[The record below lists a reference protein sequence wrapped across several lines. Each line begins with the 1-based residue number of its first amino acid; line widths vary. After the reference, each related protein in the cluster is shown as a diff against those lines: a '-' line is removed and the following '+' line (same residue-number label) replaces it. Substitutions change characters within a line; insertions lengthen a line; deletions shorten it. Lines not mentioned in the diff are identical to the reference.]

1 MGAAEVN
8 QFLTHLAV
16 QEKVSASTQNQALCA
31 IVFLYKQVLKKDL
44 GDLGDLIWA
53 KKPKKLPVVFTRK
66 EVKAVLDQLSGVN
79 WIMVNLLYG
88 SGLRLLECLRLRV
101 KDIDFDYNQIIIR
114 DGKGQKDRVT
124 ALPEIIKKP
133 LQEHLQKVKLLHEK
147 DLQAGFG
154 AVYLPNALEKK
165 YPHANKQWAW
175 QYVFPAPHLSIDPRT
190 GIKRRHHLDET
201 VLQKAVKVAIR
212 KAGINK
218 HAGCHTFRHSF
229 ATHLLENG
237 YDIRTVQELLGH
249 KDIRTTMIYLHV
261 MNKGGLGVKSPADL
275 M

>member
-1 MGAAEVN
+1 M
-8 QFLTHLAV
+8 
-16 QEKVSASTQNQALCA
+16 
-31 IVFLYKQVLKKDL
+31 FLYKQVLKKDL

>member
-1 MGAAEVN
+1 M
-8 QFLTHLAV
+8 
-16 QEKVSASTQNQALCA
+16 
-31 IVFLYKQVLKKDL
+31 LKKDL

-190 GIKRRHHLDET
+190 AIKRRHHLDET